1 MEIETFIL
9 EYIEAEY
16 SLPADIDGHDL
27 NYAEEGYIDSMGMI
41 QFVVAL
47 EDEFQ
52 ITFTEEELNSPEFKV
67 VGSLADLIQKK
78 MENVS

>member
-9 EYIEAEY
+9 EYIETEY
-16 SLPADIDGHDL
+16 SIPADIDGHAF

-67 VGSLADLIQKK
+67 VGSLAALIQEK
-78 MENVS
+78 MENAS